1 MTGNINSATSHQC
14 QIVSISFKVC
24 AFFNFGH
31 CALSFVCLHFLFF
44 LLAVIEPVNAFF
56 NFGDF
61 LAVIA
66 NAFFNVGLDF
76 HRSWPLIIA
85 SVTPHHRLAKLAPHH
100 RFCDLMVP
108 LGWCELLASFDFFV
122 QFSQIAGPSNLF
134 TAWPVSVIV

>member
-1 MTGNINSATSHQC
+1 MPDSTLAT
-14 QIVSISFKVC
+14 
-24 AFFNFGH
+24 
-31 CALSFVCLHFLFF
+31 
-44 LLAVIEPVNAFF
+44 
-56 NFGDF
+56 F

-85 SVTPHHRLAKLAPHH
+85 SVTPHHRLAKLAPHL

-122 QFSQIAGPSNLF
+122 QFSQIAGPSNLL
-134 TAWPVSVIV
+134 TAWAVSVVVF